1 MKLEKRIFIL
11 MCHFSRVR
19 RRKREVLIPFKI
31 EVLGIWSA

>member
-1 MKLEKRIFIL
+1 MNLEKRILIL

-31 EVLGIWSA
+31 EILGAWSA